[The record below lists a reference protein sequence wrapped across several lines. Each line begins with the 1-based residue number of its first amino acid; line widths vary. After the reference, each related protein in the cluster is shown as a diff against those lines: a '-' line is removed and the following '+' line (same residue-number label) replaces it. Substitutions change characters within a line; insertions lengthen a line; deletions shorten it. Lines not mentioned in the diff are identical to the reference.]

1 MEHHTNLT
9 ASEIGGLW
17 ISFVESTMLRCIFK
31 YLVKNMDDEEILL
44 LLQENEQLIEDFV
57 QSLTTIMQKETMILP
72 LGFTEQDVNESA
84 PKLLTNGLV
93 LYFIQTLSKSGM
105 NKDVTLLA
113 LTTRKD
119 IKNLFL
125 NHLMHITKIYEKV
138 EDILLER
145 GLYIRPPYISFP
157 DKVEFVSENNYLGG
171 VPIFGE
177 KRPLNS
183 IEVSHLF
190 MNINM
195 NIIGMNL
202 CGAFSQ
208 VASTKEVTKHLLR
221 GKQISKDIIDTFSR
235 LLIESDVPAPTSWD
249 VGITESTISP
259 FSDKLML
266 SFVNMLS
273 AYGFGLYAVSS
284 AASLRTDLQVNY
296 ANISKKAA
304 SFAKD
309 GVELMI
315 KHAWFEQPPT
325 LPDRNQLANG

>member
-1 MEHHTNLT
+1 
-9 ASEIGGLW
+9 
-17 ISFVESTMLRCIFK
+17 
-31 YLVKNMDDEEILL
+31 
-44 LLQENEQLIEDFV
+44 
-57 QSLTTIMQKETMILP
+57 
-72 LGFTEQDVNESA
+72 
-84 PKLLTNGLV
+84 
-93 LYFIQTLSKSGM
+93 M

-125 NHLMHITKIYEKV
+125 NHLMHTTKIYEKV

-145 GLYIRPPYISFP
+145 GLYIRPPYISSP

-190 MNINM
+190 MNNNI

-208 VASTKEVTKHLLR
+208 VASTKKVTKHLLR
-221 GKQISKDIIDTFSR
+221 GKQFSKDIIDTFSR
-235 LLIESDVPAPTSWD
+235 LLIESQPHFLGCRHYRIHYFT
-249 VGITESTISP
+249 TL

-273 AYGFGLYAVSS
+273 AYGFGIYAVSS
-284 AASLRTDLQVNY
+284 AASLRTDLQVSY
-296 ANISKKAA
+296 ANVSKKAA

-315 KHAWFEQPPT
+315 KHSWFEQPPT